1 MIHDSLEKA
10 HIYESIH
17 PRFKK
22 AFEFLRKI
30 KNQPFNEG
38 KILIE
43 NENIYAII
51 SLNKGLNPEESKI
64 EAHRKYI
71 DNQMPLSKTEKM
83 GWRSLEYLSQIAIEY
98 NEEKDILF
106 FEEKASHFISVEPGE
121 FVIFFPQDG
130 HQPCVTEGDIKK
142 VVVKILI

>member
-71 DNQMPLSKTEKM
+71 DIQMPLSKTEKM
-83 GWRSLEYLSQIAIEY
+83 GWRSLEHLSQIAIEY

>member
-71 DNQMPLSKTEKM
+71 DIQMPLSKTEKM
-83 GWRSLEYLSQIAIEY
+83 GWRSLEHLSQIAIEY

-121 FVIFFPQDG
+121 FVMFFPQDG
-130 HQPCVTEGDIKK
+130 HQPCIAEGDIKK